1 MKKWIRWQG
10 LLIFIVVMALVLV
23 FWFLFVD
30 KIVKS
35 SIEKVGTAI
44 VGAKVELKDA
54 DLSLIPLGLTLD
66 TLKVTNPNEP
76 MKNAVEFKK
85 AVVAIDFGKLLMRK
99 VIIDEMSLNGIQF
112 NTDRKYSGAI
122 KKTTKSKEIEEKET
136 EKKRLTLKLPSLEI
150 PDVKMI
156 IQNEN
161 LETLQAIQKLKEDI
175 ENIKAEWQKNLNSLP
190 DKKKLESYKERI
202 DNLKSSSKGI
212 GAIFGK
218 ATEAASLKK
227 EIETDISQLKQ
238 SLNNFK
244 SQKED
249 LKAKIESL
257 KNLPEKDIAR
267 LKGKYGLSGD
277 FAQNFTK
284 LLFGE
289 KVSDYLNTAVYWY
302 KKLSPYLESGEEKV
316 KKEEE
321 PKKIRA
327 KGVDVAFK
335 EYNPMPDF
343 LITKSSAD
351 MIIAGNILAG
361 EIMNITSSQKI
372 LKKPLTFNFDAK
384 ELKDAKGIKITGKID
399 HITSKSNDTFKA
411 NLEGVKLDN
420 LKLLDS
426 KDIKIL
432 MEKALVSM
440 SLDVNIKG
448 DNLDATINAN
458 IGSVSFS
465 GMSEKEI
472 ISNILNEALGEI
484 TKFNLQAKISGKT
497 DDYKL
502 SISSDM
508 DNIMKTAMD
517 KVIKNQMAE
526 FEKRLKDEIAAKV
539 DIPLKGL
546 ESDFLSFN
554 NIENELKSRLDI
566 GSDLTQKLKKF

>member
-10 LLIFIVVMALVLV
+10 LLIFIAVMALVLV

-244 SQKED
+244 NQKED

-361 EIMNITSSQKI
+361 EIMNITSSQKT
-372 LKKPLTFNFDAK
+372 LKKPLTFNFNAK

-502 SISSDM
+502 SISSDI
-508 DNIMKTAMD
+508 DNIMKNAMD

-526 FEKRLKDEIAAKV
+526 FEKRLKDEIAAKI

-546 ESDFLSFN
+546 QSEFISLN

-566 GSDLTQKLKKF
+566 GSELTEKLKKF

>member
-10 LLIFIVVMALVLV
+10 LLIFIAVMALVLV

-136 EKKRLTLKLPSLEI
+136 EKKRLTLKLPSLEM

-175 ENIKAEWQKNLNSLP
+175 ENIKAEWQKNLSSLP

-302 KKLSPYLESGEEKV
+302 KKFSPYLESGEEKV

-484 TKFNLQAKISGKT
+484 RKFNLQAKISGKT

-502 SISSDM
+502 SISSDI

-566 GSDLTQKLKKF
+566 GSDLTEKLKKF

>member
-10 LLIFIVVMALVLV
+10 LLIFIAVMALVLV

-227 EIETDISQLKQ
+227 EVETDISLIKQ
-238 SLNNFK
+238 SLNDFK
-244 SQKED
+244 NQKED
-249 LKAKIESL
+249 LKEKIESL

-267 LKGKYGLSGD
+267 LKEKYGLSGD

-289 KVSDYLNTAVYWY
+289 KVSNYVDTAMYWY

-566 GSDLTQKLKKF
+566 GSELTEKLKKF

>member
-10 LLIFIVVMALVLV
+10 LLIFIAVMALVLV

-44 VGAKVELKDA
+44 VGAKVELEDA

-85 AVVAIDFGKLLMRK
+85 AVAAIDFGKLLMRK

-289 KVSDYLNTAVYWY
+289 KVSDYLNTAMYWY

-566 GSDLTQKLKKF
+566 GSDLTEKLKKF

>member
-10 LLIFIVVMALVLV
+10 LLIFIAVMALVLV

-99 VIIDEMSLNGIQF
+99 VIIDEMSLNCIQF

-484 TKFNLQAKISGKT
+484 RKFNLQAKISGKT

-566 GSDLTQKLKKF
+566 GSELTEKLKKF

>member
-10 LLIFIVVMALVLV
+10 LLIFIAVMALVLV

-112 NTDRKYSGAI
+112 NTDRKYSGAVKKSTKI
-122 KKTTKSKEIEEKET
+122 KETEEKES
-136 EKKRLTLKLPSLEI
+136 KLEFPSFEM

-156 IQNEN
+156 IKNEN

-244 SQKED
+244 NQKED

-289 KVSDYLNTAVYWY
+289 KVSNYVDTAMYWY
-302 KKLSPYLESGEEKV
+302 KKLSPYLESGEEKD
-316 KKEEE
+316 KEEKE

-502 SISSDM
+502 SISSDI
-508 DNIMKTAMD
+508 DNIMKNAMD

-546 ESDFLSFN
+546 QSEFISLN

-566 GSDLTQKLKKF
+566 GSELTEKLKKF

>member
-10 LLIFIVVMALVLV
+10 LLIFIAVMALVLV

-99 VIIDEMSLNGIQF
+99 VIIDEMSLNCIQF

-289 KVSDYLNTAVYWY
+289 KVSDYLNTAMYWY

-566 GSDLTQKLKKF
+566 GSELTQKLKKF

>member
-10 LLIFIVVMALVLV
+10 LLIFIAVMALVLV

-44 VGAKVELKDA
+44 VGAKVELEDA
-54 DLSLIPLGLTLD
+54 DLSLIPLGITLD

-85 AVVAIDFGKLLMRK
+85 AVAAIDFGKLLMRK

-122 KKTTKSKEIEEKET
+122 KKTTKSKET
-136 EKKRLTLKLPSLEI
+136 EKKRLTLKLPSLEM

-566 GSDLTQKLKKF
+566 GSELTEKLKKF